1 MVSLTV
7 DAERV
12 PALKAE
18 EITFFELQ
26 ITDLTQSALTFFDWF
41 CFSIDKVLIK
51 VFKKGIFR
59 VIFNESV
66 LLEIGFAKHPIIIVH
81 YFSECLC

>member
-1 MVSLTV
+1 MTV

-51 VFKKGIFR
+51 VFKKSIFR
-59 VIFNESV
+59 VIFNESF
-66 LLEIGFAKHPIIIVH
+66 LLEIGFVKHPIIIVH
-81 YFSECLC
+81 YLSECFC